1 MGISS
6 KEDTSMVFEK
16 IKDAL
21 VNQLELDPD
30 KISGD
35 TLIIE
40 DLGADSLDIME
51 LMMAMEEEFNITI
64 PDEGIQDVKTVNDAV
79 EFIES
84 LI

>member
-1 MGISS
+1 
-6 KEDTSMVFEK
+6 MVFEK

-21 VNQLELDPD
+21 VNQLELDPN

>member
-1 MGISS
+1 
-6 KEDTSMVFEK
+6 MVFDK

-21 VNQLELDPD
+21 VNQLELDPN

-79 EFIES
+79 EFFES

>member
-1 MGISS
+1 
-6 KEDTSMVFEK
+6 MVFDK

-21 VNQLELDPD
+21 VNQLELDPN

-79 EFIES
+79 EV
-84 LI
+84 

>member
-1 MGISS
+1 
-6 KEDTSMVFEK
+6 MVFDK

>member
-6 KEDTSMVFEK
+6 KEDISMVFDK

-21 VNQLELDPD
+21 VNQLELDPN

>member
-1 MGISS
+1 
-6 KEDTSMVFEK
+6 MVFDK

-84 LI
+84 LL

>member
-6 KEDTSMVFEK
+6 KEDISMVFDK

>member
-1 MGISS
+1 
-6 KEDTSMVFEK
+6 MVFDK

-21 VNQLELDPD
+21 VNQLEVDPE

>member
-1 MGISS
+1 
-6 KEDTSMVFEK
+6 MVFDK

-21 VNQLELDPD
+21 VNQLELDPN